1 MLFFFVPSIMD
12 RDIPVSR
19 SAPFISVP
27 HFAQF
32 TAHPS
37 VSAKYSAIC
46 PRVLGVH
53 TAVTSM
59 VSP

>member
-1 MLFFFVPSIMD
+1 MLFFFEPSIMD

-19 SAPFISVP
+19 SAPSISVP

-37 VSAKYSAIC
+37 VSARYSAIC